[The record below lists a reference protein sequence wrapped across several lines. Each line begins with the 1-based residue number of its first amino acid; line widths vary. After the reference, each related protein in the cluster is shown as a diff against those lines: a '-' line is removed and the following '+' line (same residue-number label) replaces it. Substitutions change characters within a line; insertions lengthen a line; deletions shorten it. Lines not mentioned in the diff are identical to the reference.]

1 MKVAS
6 KDERVV
12 AREEDR
18 LEDVIEG
25 GLEGI
30 FLITRAGAL
39 EVAFLLVLVKEDER
53 VDAEGRLGFE
63 GDRARRRDVFAVAG
77 IGGGGICSRA
87 ETTAEVFLVTLFFWT
102 TRRVDW
108 GPPTSSSPPLLKIHL
123 VMVRLQKDIVI
134 KPQPLHILH
143 KFFDRCRVQ
152 FG

>member
-18 LEDVIEG
+18 LEDAIEG

-39 EVAFLLVLVKEDER
+39 EVVFLLVLVEEDGR

-63 GDRARRRDVFAVAG
+63 GERARGRGVFAVAG

-87 ETTAEVFLVTLFFWT
+87 ETVFLVTLFFWT
-102 TRRVDW
+102 RRRVDW
-108 GPPTSSSPPLLKIHL
+108 GLSVPSSPPLLKIHL
-123 VMVRLQKDIVI
+123 VMVRRQEDTII
-134 KPQPLHILH
+134 KPQPLYILH
-143 KFFDRCRVQ
+143 EFFDRCRVQ
-152 FG
+152 LG